1 MVRFDCNSSDTGA
14 GRFKHFAAENPG
26 SPQQHG
32 RQNNKHNRFR
42 VLNQGSSSIEFL
54 IVSVVVFFL
63 VFASSDYFITM
74 SQHQISKHILHYYLE
89 RVRVEGYLTAE
100 DQADMAA
107 KFDSAGMVLK
117 DIQECPMESRGDV
130 RVLRNPAN
138 PDASEINMKL
148 IIEPKNR
155 SFVVGALVGGNVAD
169 RLTMKVGGSVL
180 SERVDP

>member
-1 MVRFDCNSSDTGA
+1 MVRVNCSSNNTGT
-14 GRFKHFAAENPG
+14 GGFKHFAAENSG

-32 RQNNKHNRFR
+32 GQNNRYNRFR
-42 VLNQGSSSIEFL
+42 VLNRGSSSIEFL
-54 IVSVVVFFL
+54 IVSVIIFFL
-63 VFASSDYFITM
+63 VFAGSDYFITM
-74 SQHQISKHILHYYLE
+74 AQHQIAEHILHYYLE

-100 DQADMAA
+100 DQADMIA

-117 DIQECPMESRGDV
+117 DIQECPMESRGDA

-148 IIEPKNR
+148 IVEPKNR
-155 SFVVGALVGGNVAD
+155 AFVVGALVGGNVAD
-169 RLTMKVGGSVL
+169 KLTMKVGGSVL